1 MHENVSEVIAKSKK
15 SLKSSKQNSSK
26 LRKAYVENLLS
37 AMAPAPMELKIVE
50 KEPTAVQPINLPDL
64 ASPSKSKS
72 GAYDEI
78 EGYRI
83 QFKGKKAASIDTAE
97 EPTTLILRPQQ
108 NEAVSVPALDNV
120 ELDDAAIAENA
131 MKTMMMLKDLKLDE
145 VENCQDQLDL
155 MTSQEVKEE
164 IPMPTVELRSSSK
177 QLSKKA
183 SSTNKAKTPSTSS
196 GKASEEYDSNQIITV
211 VVPSEVARKVQ
222 QTRKK
227 NAKLAKKSTVPQM
240 TFFGKIWTLIDRMCT
255 RWTRTYIRNLEGHG
269 DDSPAPTDPE
279 QPYYSEE
286 YNLRKHIF
294 SEKVME
300 TYGLIRQQIGL
311 DISIEKDILEIIR
324 TFELSDSAMGML
336 DSVELYMVTL
346 ILFKAIIDALPETH
360 SLISSGKKAVQYQAC
375 CDTIGVSK
383 EEIDACA
390 RVLRM
395 AY

>member
-1 MHENVSEVIAKSKK
+1 LLYLIFSPTDSEVIAKNRK

-26 LRKAYVENLLS
+26 LRRAYVENLLS
-37 AMAPAPMELKIVE
+37 TMAPAPMELKIIE
-50 KEPTAVQPINLPDL
+50 KEPTAIQHVDSPDP
-64 ASPSKSKS
+64 ASLSNSKT

-83 QFKGKKAASIDTAE
+83 QFKGKKAVSIDTPE

-108 NEAVSVPALDNV
+108 NEAVSIPAIDSI

-131 MKTMMMLKDLKLDE
+131 MKTMMMLKELKLDE

-155 MTSQEVKEE
+155 MDSQEVTEE
-164 IPMPTVELRSSSK
+164 IPTPTVVIASSK
-177 QLSKKA
+177 GSSKKVTFT
-183 SSTNKAKTPSTSS
+183 STDKAVEPSTVSD
-196 GKASEEYDSNQIITV
+196 KAPAKYDSEQIITV

-240 TFFGKIWTLIDRMCT
+240 TFFGKMWTLVDRMCT
-255 RWTRTYIRNLEGHG
+255 KWTRTYIRNLEGHG

-300 TYGLIRQQIGL
+300 T
-311 DISIEKDILEIIR
+311 
-324 TFELSDSAMGML
+324 
-336 DSVELYMVTL
+336 
-346 ILFKAIIDALPETH
+346 
-360 SLISSGKKAVQYQAC
+360 
-375 CDTIGVSK
+375 
-383 EEIDACA
+383 
-390 RVLRM
+390 
-395 AY
+395 

>member
-1 MHENVSEVIAKSKK
+1 MAKSKK
-15 SLKSSKQNSSK
+15 SLKSSRQNSSK
-26 LRKAYVENLLS
+26 LRKAYVGNLLS
-37 AMAPAPMELKIVE
+37 AMAPAPMELNIIE
-50 KEPTAVQPINLPDL
+50 KEPTAIQHINMPDS
-64 ASPSKSKS
+64 ASLSDSKT

-83 QFKGKKAASIDTAE
+83 QFKGKKPASIDTPE

-108 NEAVSVPALDNV
+108 SEAVSIPAIDSM

-155 MTSQEVKEE
+155 MASQEAKEE
-164 IPMPTVELRSSSK
+164 IPMPTVVLTSSK
-177 QLSKKA
+177 QPSRKA
-183 SSTNKAKTPSTSS
+183 SITSTNKAVKPSMSS
-196 GKASEEYDSNQIITV
+196 GKASEEYDSKQIITV
-211 VVPSEVARKVQ
+211 VVPSEVARKLQ

-255 RWTRTYIRNLEGHG
+255 RWTRTYIRNLEGHV
-269 DDSPAPTDPE
+269 DDSPVPTDPE

-300 TYGLIRQQIGL
+300 T
-311 DISIEKDILEIIR
+311 
-324 TFELSDSAMGML
+324 
-336 DSVELYMVTL
+336 
-346 ILFKAIIDALPETH
+346 
-360 SLISSGKKAVQYQAC
+360 
-375 CDTIGVSK
+375 
-383 EEIDACA
+383 
-390 RVLRM
+390 
-395 AY
+395 